1 MRIKGSILSAICC
14 IAAIFAIIGGFTW
27 LSVERE
33 RTALETVAE
42 QADLISTQYLD
53 LTVTIKEIQLN
64 VIQVQQWLTD
74 ISATRGLDGLNDGF
88 DEAQAQA
95 TAFTANV
102 AHAREIAEILSLSE
116 VVSILDAASGSFVG
130 YYDTGKQMAQAYVD
144 QGPAGGNAIMASFD
158 EAAAA
163 IQGDVGALV
172 EAVRADTDR
181 TTAALSEVL
190 ADTQQKANTLAWL
203 ALAGGA
209 VGMVF
214 CTVIGV
220 ISIRRIVG
228 PIHALTEAMLR
239 LSKNDLEAPL
249 PDLSRR
255 DEIGE
260 MASALEVFKG
270 NATEMRRL
278 EAEQET
284 TKHQAEEERRG
295 QMMAL
300 ADKFE
305 ASVGS
310 VIGSVSTS
318 VTELQQTAQSMSSIA
333 EQANSKSE
341 AVANAS
347 EDASSSVQTV
357 ASAAEQLNASIN
369 EIARQIAESSE
380 LSATAVKDA
389 DDTNEVVKGL
399 AEAAQRISTV
409 VNLIQD
415 IAEQTNLLALNATI
429 EAARAGEAGKGFAV
443 VANEVK
449 SLANQTAKATEEIS
463 AQVDGMQSATN
474 GTVRSIDQISQVIKR
489 ISETSTA
496 IASAV
501 EEQNAA
507 TGEISR
513 NVQQAATGTKEVA
526 GNISSVRQGAE
537 ETGAAATQVL
547 GAAGRLA
554 EQSDTL
560 RGEVDKFVASLRVA

>member
-14 IAAIFAIIGGFTW
+14 IAAIFAIIGAFTW
-27 LSVERE
+27 WSVERE
-33 RTALETVAE
+33 RMALETVAE

-95 TAFTANV
+95 EAFTANV
-102 AHAREIAEILSLSE
+102 AHAREIAETLSLSE
-116 VVSILDAASGSFVG
+116 VVAILDTASGNFAG

-144 QGPAGGNAIMASFD
+144 QGPAGGNAMMASFD

-181 TTAALSEVL
+181 TTDALSEVL
-190 ADTQQKANTLAWL
+190 ADTRQKANTLAVL

-209 VGMVF
+209 VGIVF
-214 CTVIGV
+214 CAVIGV

-228 PIHALTEAMLR
+228 PIHALTEAMQR

-249 PDLSRR
+249 PQLIRR

-284 TKHQAEEERRG
+284 TKRQAEEEKRG

-560 RGEVDKFVASLRVA
+560 RGEVDKFVAGLRVA

>member
-14 IAAIFAIIGGFTW
+14 IAAIFAIIGGFSW
-27 LSVERE
+27 WSVERE
-33 RTALETVAE
+33 RAALATVAE
-42 QADLISTQYLD
+42 KTDLISTRYLD
-53 LTVTIKEIQLN
+53 LTVTIKEIQIN

-88 DEAQAQA
+88 DEAEAQA
-95 TAFTANV
+95 TAFAANV
-102 AHAREIAEILSLSE
+102 AHAREIAEAISLRE
-116 VVSILDAASGSFVG
+116 VVEILDAASSDFSG
-130 YYDTGKQMAQAYVD
+130 YYATGKQMAQAYVD
-144 QGPAGGNAIMASFD
+144 QGPAGGNAMMSNFD
-158 EAAAA
+158 AAAA
-163 IQGDVGALV
+163 TIQDDVGKLI

-181 TTAALSEVL
+181 TTGALSEVL
-190 ADTQQKANTLAWL
+190 ADAQQKADTLAIL
-203 ALAGGA
+203 VLAGGA
-209 VGMVF
+209 VGIVF
-214 CTVIGV
+214 CAVVGF

-228 PIHALTEAMLR
+228 PIHALTDAMLR
-239 LSKNDLEAPL
+239 LSNNDLDSPL

-260 MASALEVFKG
+260 MASALEVFKD
-270 NATEMRRL
+270 NAVEMRHL
-278 EAEQET
+278 EAEQEA
-284 TKHQAEEERRG
+284 TKCKSEQEKRDH
-295 QMMAL
+295 MMAL

-318 VTELQQTAQSMSSIA
+318 VSELQQTAQSMSSIA

-341 AVANAS
+341 AVATAS

-369 EIARQIAESSE
+369 EIARQIAESSQ
-380 LSATAVKDA
+380 LSASAVKDA
-389 DDTNEVVKGL
+389 AATNEVVKGL

-474 GTVRSIDQISQVIKR
+474 GTVESIDQIAQVIKR
-489 ISETSTA
+489 ISETATA

-513 NVQQAATGTKEVA
+513 NVQQAATGTRQVA
-526 GNISSVRQGAE
+526 ANISTVREGAE

-554 EQSDTL
+554 EQSGTL
-560 RGEVDKFVASLRVA
+560 RGEVDKFVAGLRVA